1 MDGRLEHVLIQPS
14 NIISTQAVSFR
25 NGNPVLQFVIGEQ
38 DKYLLGGS
46 VRLQG
51 NIQFLTGAANLPPV
65 NASNVALD
73 CKTGIYGIISQ
84 VDLFSQRSRQN
95 IESIRHYNRFMA
107 SFLPA
112 QTSFQTALGSM
123 GQTALTMPNHEVI
136 RKGVVNNANGV
147 DVASRQFTGSSFCVS
162 IPTGLLNSQ
171 EPIPLSSKGWGLGGI
186 ICEITLENDSNCLY
200 STDGTV
206 LEDTY
211 YQLTNLALICEL
223 VTPSVDALSSLMT
236 QKAGS
241 LEYNSISSYYTS
253 VNSTNALVN
262 FNLGVSKALSC
273 VFNVISSTS
282 LNNTTRNGLAC
293 LPFLNSDGKVARL
306 SQIIWTRGGVRFPN
320 HYNID
325 TNIRNLQSTTTY
337 NTADPEVARQALGS
351 FMPVEDNKHTQFSPA
366 SINRDIPVA
375 GADINDIAVGGWNWC
390 YGQTW
395 DSVSNEGIDF
405 SSVSLGIQMDVALL
419 TDNPQT
425 IFLYVRHKNT
435 LVFNEGGLQVIS

>member
-51 NIQFLTGAANLPPV
+51 NIQFLTGAGALPPV

-73 CKTGIYGIISQ
+73 CKTGVYGIISQ

-123 GQTALTMPNHEVI
+123 GQTALTMPNHEII

-147 DVASRQFTGSSFCVS
+147 DAASRQFTGSSFCVS

-171 EPIPLSSKGWGLGGI
+171 EPIP
-186 ICEITLENDSNCLY
+186 
-200 STDGTV
+200 
-206 LEDTY
+206 
-211 YQLTNLALICEL
+211 
-223 VTPSVDALSSLMT
+223 LSSLMT

-282 LNNTTRNGLAC
+282 LNNTTRNGFAC
-293 LPFLNSDGKVARL
+293 LPFTNTDGSVARL
-306 SQIIWTRGGVRFPN
+306 GQIIWTRGGVRFPN

-325 TNIRNLQSTTTY
+325 TNIRNLQSTTVY

-366 SINRDIPVA
+366 SINREIPV
-375 GADINDIAVGGWNWC
+375 GAAIDDIAVGGWNWC

-435 LVFNEGGLQVIS
+435 LVFNESGLQVIS